1 MEYVAVNMLFMV
13 INGSCSNGR
22 NHPRDVAATAEG
34 VVMNEV
40 SKDQSVSRQQSV
52 AELLK
57 YLELLVG
64 RVEFGKVELIFHQ
77 GRLVQLEKS
86 EKLRVD

>member
-1 MEYVAVNMLFMV
+1 MSDLQ
-13 INGSCSNGR
+13 
-22 NHPRDVAATAEG
+22 
-34 VVMNEV
+34 NE
-40 SKDQSVSRQQSV
+40 QPNNRQKSV

-57 YLELLVG
+57 QLDFLVG
-64 RVEFGKVELIFHQ
+64 RVEFGKVEFIFHQ

>member
-1 MEYVAVNMLFMV
+1 M
-13 INGSCSNGR
+13 S
-22 NHPRDVAATAEG
+22 DVQ
-34 VVMNEV
+34 NE
-40 SKDQSVSRQQSV
+40 QPNNRQKSV

-57 YLELLVG
+57 QLDFLVG

>member
-1 MEYVAVNMLFMV
+1 M
-13 INGSCSNGR
+13 S
-22 NHPRDVAATAEG
+22 DVKHAQPI
-34 VVMNEV
+34 
-40 SKDQSVSRQQSV
+40 DRQQSV

-57 YLELLVG
+57 QLDFLVG